1 MIVIM
6 IHVNVHPPPPAPF
19 TSRGGLL
26 VIALCLCT
34 GGHLPQSRATTEIV
48 RAATMFSLLK
58 YFFTYSAIIAMK
70 FGHYIPEGLKM
81 MIL

>member
-1 MIVIM
+1 MEGVQQGP
-6 IHVNVHPPPPAPF
+6 VLVETFF
-19 TSRGGLL
+19 TN
-26 VIALCLCT
+26 
-34 GGHLPQSRATTEIV
+34 EIV
-48 RAATMFSLLK
+48 RAAIMFSLLK